1 MTLGQANISQ
11 VGYKMWQIYTKIESV
26 IKILKIC
33 PLKTTVKKASKQA
46 TARRFR
52 ETDSVQ
58 VFVSTIYKEYGIPW
72 LLRWWSLPAERETWV
87 RSLDREH
94 PLERGMA
101 THSSILAWRIPW
113 MEEPGRLQSMGSQS
127 QTDWATS
134 LYTKNIFNGEK
145 L

>member
-1 MTLGQANISQ
+1 
-11 VGYKMWQIYTKIESV
+11 MWQIYTKIESV

-113 MEEPGRLQSMGSQS
+113 MEEPGGLQSTRCKDMTEG
-127 QTDWATS
+127 TEDARP
-134 LYTKNIFNGEK
+134 NIFVW
-145 L
+145 LPRCMPTYLTFTSHLSS